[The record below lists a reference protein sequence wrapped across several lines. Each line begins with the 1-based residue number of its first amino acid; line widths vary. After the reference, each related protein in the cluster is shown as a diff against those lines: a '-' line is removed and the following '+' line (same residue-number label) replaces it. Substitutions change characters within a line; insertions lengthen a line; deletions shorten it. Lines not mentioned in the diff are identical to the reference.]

1 MARPS
6 PPRRKLKLSYV
17 EESDKLNW
25 QWGSVI
31 LNTALIDLA
40 RRILI
45 KPDLSP
51 LRYPGGK
58 RKLVPLL
65 IDLIGRSDAHFE
77 LLIEPFAGGAAVSVA
92 LLEADVVGRIA
103 LADADPLVAAFWSV
117 VFSAQAGKLADKIYD
132 TPVTIEEWTK
142 QKSCEP
148 KDIVGQAFKCFF
160 LNRTSFSGS
169 LARQAGPIGGRS
181 QSGPN
186 RIDCRYN
193 SGRLAERIVQ
203 LSGLRR
209 RVDFVRCQSWQMTVA
224 QIRSRR
230 VARHSPKDLLW
241 YLDPPFFENADR
253 LYRYYFTRSQHEDLA
268 SQLECLPGH
277 WVLSYDDRPTARS
290 LYAANAGFA
299 TVNLQY
305 TARVDDGRRTVASEI
320 LVSSLIALLR
330 SRKAIA
336 RRVRQLPC
344 PRSIST
350 QSHLGQVR
358 AFGTGVK

>member
-1 MARPS
+1 MGDS
-6 PPRRKLKLSYV
+6 
-17 EESDKLNW
+17 
-25 QWGSVI
+25 

-65 IDLIGRSDAHFE
+65 IDLIGRSDANIE
-77 LLIEPFAGGAAVSVA
+77 LLVEPFAGGAAVSLA
-92 LLEADVVGRIA
+92 LLEAGVVGRIA

-117 VFSAQAGKLADKIYD
+117 VFSAQAGKLADQIYD
-132 TPVTIEEWTK
+132 TPVTLEEWIK
-142 QKSCEP
+142 QKHSDP
-148 KDIVGQAFKCFF
+148 KAILDQAFKCFF

-169 LARQAGPIGGRS
+169 LARRAGPIGGHS
-181 QSGPN
+181 QSGAN

-193 SGRLAERIVQ
+193 SERLAERIIQ
-203 LSGLRR
+203 LSRLRS

-230 VARHSPKDLLW
+230 IARHSAKGLLW
-241 YLDPPFFENADR
+241 YLDPPFFEKADR
-253 LYRYYFTRSQHEDLA
+253 LYRYYFAKAQHEDLA
-268 SQLECLPGH
+268 SRVEHLPGH
-277 WVLSYDDRPTARS
+277 WVLSYDDRPTARK
-290 LYAANAGFA
+290 LYAGNAGFA

-320 LVSSLIALLR
+320 LVSNLIALLR
-330 SRKAIA
+330 SKKAIA
-336 RRVRQLPC
+336 RRVRPLPC
-344 PRSIST
+344 PRSVST

-358 AFGTGVK
+358 ALATGVK